1 MLMEHF
7 ELINTMN
14 KRKGSF
20 TVEAA
25 LIMPVILGVIVLFIY
40 VAMYCYDRCVI
51 EYVCQ
56 SVCADAAFDE
66 SIAADV
72 EGSVN
77 EKLSRMLAGNWDTKI
92 STDRD
97 ETFVYVTIEAG
108 APLFERTFVHRAREC
123 GIIPL
128 WLK

>member
-1 MLMEHF
+1 MGRF
-7 ELINTMN
+7 ELMN
-14 KRKGSF
+14 SVNKQKGSF

-40 VAMYCYDRCVI
+40 VAMFCYDRCVI

-56 SVCADAAFDE
+56 SVCTGDAFDGMGGGDIE
-66 SIAADV
+66 RDV
-72 EGSVN
+72 RDRLFG
-77 EKLSRMLAGNWDTKI
+77 RLAGKWDTKI
-92 STDRD
+92 STDTD
-97 ETFVYVTIEAG
+97 ETFVYVTIEAVT
-108 APLFERTFVHRAREC
+108 PLFERTFVHRAREC